1 MKKRTTENSKQHTGL
16 RGIMTWFAIFLIL
29 YFIYAVPVRGR
40 FEPPSDTVETSVDG
54 TCSNA
59 HIREVLKRY
68 PIFRGVWFGS
78 IKEDTFVMPGLK
90 SARTLSSNED
100 TRLCACTSMTPQGI
114 CVAKDY
120 LLISAYCHTHSHNSV
135 IYVMDLETK
144 AFVKEIVLPGKS
156 HVGGIAYDP
165 IHRYIWVTGYS
176 EEEERASVAAFS
188 YETMESYSLDEKCS
202 PIGYALNYPIITQ
215 LRASFMTW
223 HNESLYIGYF
233 TSTRKIESYV
243 QEFKIGE
250 NGGLI
255 TRQNTDA
262 GSFDLMPQ
270 VALPSA
276 MFRIS
281 RLCQGIAFIGDEIV
295 LSQSIGIFRSTMR
308 RYRYKEGN
316 LEESFDARNRYA
328 DLAIRL
334 PAMLEQIAVDS
345 QGRMYLTFESAA
357 YAYRY
362 WPKETV
368 DRVVVLNNYIQTQE
382 LAAGVLS

>member
-1 MKKRTTENSKQHTGL
+1 MKMKTTKNRKQNTGPY
-16 RGIMTWFAIFLIL
+16 RIMKWFVIFLIA
-29 YFIYAVPVRGR
+29 YFIYIVPVRGR
-40 FEPPSDTVETSVDG
+40 YEPAADTVETSVEG
-54 TCSNA
+54 ICSSA

-68 PIFRGVWFGS
+68 PVFRGVWFGS
-78 IKEDTFVMPGLK
+78 IKEDTFIIPGLK
-90 SARTLSSNED
+90 STKTLHSNED
-100 TRLCACTSMTPQGI
+100 TKPCACTSMTPQGM

-144 AFVKEIVLPGKS
+144 DFVKEIVLPGKP

-165 IHRYIWVTGYS
+165 VHHYIWVTGYN
-176 EEEERASVAAFS
+176 EEEEKASVGAFS
-188 YETMESYSLDEKCS
+188 YDTMESYSLDEDCS
-202 PIGYALNYPIITQ
+202 PITYTLYYPIITQ

-223 HNESLYIGYF
+223 NNESLYIGYF
-233 TSTRKIESYV
+233 SSRKKIESYV

-250 NGGLI
+250 DGGLI

-262 GSFDLMPQ
+262 GSFDLLPQ
-270 VALPSA
+270 VAMPSA

-281 RLCQGIAFIGDEIV
+281 SLCQGVAFIGEEIV

-308 RYRYKEGN
+308 RYTNGSF
-316 LEESFDARNRYA
+316 EESFDARNKYA
-328 DLAIRL
+328 HSAIRL
-334 PAMLEQIAVDS
+334 PAMLEQIAVDT
-345 QGRMYLTFESAA
+345 QGRMYMIFESAA

-368 DRVVVLNNYIQTQE
+368 DRVVVLNNYIQTQA
-382 LAAGVLS
+382 LAAGEPL